1 MSVRGRSRGL
11 PTLTGWAAARAER
24 LIEIQNRDVI
34 ERGMQI
40 AKAAIKQ
47 KKSDLLPLLT
57 GNQYDSFILFLFHNS
72 IVK

>member
-1 MSVRGRSRGL
+1 VSVRGRSRGL

-40 AKAAIKQ
+40 AKAALKNKGDFLQ
-47 KKSDLLPLLT
+47 LLT
-57 GNQYDSFILFLFHNS
+57 GNQYD
-72 IVK
+72 